1 MEGKYR
7 TRFALR
13 LALSLAPTLWSGT
26 SAFAQMA
33 PGYPDS
39 VEAYDTREVAL
50 LPPFCKHTQLFRRQV
65 PGGSNVDEIQRWT
78 AVMGPTFETMH
89 HYCWGL
95 MKTHRALYLVRER
108 QARQFYLS
116 DSIGEFDYVITRA
129 PEDFI
134 LLPEVLTK
142 KGENLVRLGKGPVGV
157 AQFERA
163 MELKPDYW
171 PPYAYMSDYFK
182 DAGDPKK
189 AREILE
195 KGLSNAPD
203 AKALQRRLAELESG
217 TERRRKA
224 P

>member
-1 MEGKYR
+1 MTRKDR
-7 TRFALR
+7 TRRASGAFGLAAALW
-13 LALSLAPTLWSGT
+13 AGT
-26 SAFAQMA
+26 AAYAQLA

-39 VEAYDTREVAL
+39 VEAYDAREVAM

-65 PGGSNVDEIQRWT
+65 PGGGSVEEIERWT
-78 AVMGPTFETMH
+78 AVMGPIFETMH

-116 DSIGEFDYVITRA
+116 DSIAEFDYVITRA

-134 LLPEVLTK
+134 LLPEILTK
-142 KGENLVRLGKGPVGV
+142 KGENLVRLGKGPVGIT
-157 AQFERA
+157 QFERA
-163 MELKPDYW
+163 VELKPDYW

-189 AREILE
+189 AKEILE
-195 KGLSNAPD
+195 RGLASAPD
-203 AKALQRRLAELESG
+203 AKALQRRLAGLESV
-217 TERRRKA
+217 TERRKKA

>member
-1 MEGKYR
+1 M
-7 TRFALR
+7 
-13 LALSLAPTLWSGT
+13 
-26 SAFAQMA
+26 
-33 PGYPDS
+33 
-39 VEAYDTREVAL
+39 
-50 LPPFCKHTQLFRRQV
+50 
-65 PGGSNVDEIQRWT
+65 
-78 AVMGPTFETMH
+78 
-89 HYCWGL
+89 
-95 MKTHRALYLVRER
+95 
-108 QARQFYLS
+108 S

-134 LLPEVLTK
+134 LLPEILTK

-157 AQFERA
+157 TQFERA